1 MAKTKERQAS
11 TLTLAAQR
19 REAES
24 LILRALGY
32 SPTANAQ
39 ASLAPGLAAPL
50 AEGLVAPPKGAGASA
65 LGRPLTIAQ
74 VAALIGISPWTVR
87 QKLLPRGLPHFRSG
101 ASGRLIFYEVQV
113 VRWIEKQQGG
123 KPR

>member
-1 MAKTKERQAS
+1 
-11 TLTLAAQR
+11 
-19 REAES
+19 
-24 LILRALGY
+24 
-32 SPTANAQ
+32 
-39 ASLAPGLAAPL
+39 
-50 AEGLVAPPKGAGASA
+50 
-65 LGRPLTIAQ
+65 LGRPLSIAQ